1 MLSHSSR
8 PSYGQ
13 LRVSDGR
20 SGLEGTSASYNGS
33 TESQPLDQKG
43 IPLEAAFS
51 KLLCQ
56 SSAWGLPA
64 CQTPDLLLGMAGS
77 LVMKTLHS

>member
-1 MLSHSSR
+1 MEA
-8 PSYGQ
+8 
-13 LRVSDGR
+13 R
-20 SGLEGTSASYNGS
+20 SPNHWTL
-33 TESQPLDQKG
+33 Q
-43 IPLEAAFS
+43 AAFS

-56 SSAWGLPA
+56 PSAWGLPA